1 MVGDSVCA
9 LVALEL
15 VALEVELS
23 NFNSDS
29 DVVVGLRVVFH
40 ISMFSVEG
48 LTVEER
54 LTVDLLSPSCIVF
67 SKIESDGN
75 SAKVVR

>member
-1 MVGDSVCA
+1 MVEDSVCA

-29 DVVVGLRVVFH
+29 DVVDLPVVFH

-48 LTVEER
+48 LTVEEK

-75 SAKVVR
+75 GAKVVS

>member
-1 MVGDSVCA
+1 MVEDSVCA

-15 VALEVELS
+15 VVLDVELS

-29 DVVVGLRVVFH
+29 DVVDLPVVFH

-48 LTVEER
+48 LTVEEK

-75 SAKVVR
+75 GAKVVS